1 MRKYFL
7 LAALIVILPAA
18 VNAGMSTKQRK
29 LFRKAENHFVFSEYE
44 AALPFYLKLISTEPD
59 NGLYQAKAGICL
71 YYSTTSRALAVPY
84 FDKALKSNFRKTE
97 EIWLHAGLSFLS
109 VNRFDDALNCFREV
123 RRQPG
128 AQTDPELLQQW
139 MNNCENGKKLYSN
152 PGRVRIRNVG
162 GNVNSKFPDYAPV
175 LTTDQSLM
183 LFTSK
188 RPGTTGGRKDEEGF
202 YFEDIYMSKNM
213 SNKKWNKPA
222 RIDSSY
228 QAPTWGPFRFFFAKA
243 ENCSE
248 LNTNDHDGSITLSPD
263 GNKFYLYRYG
273 DIYEAAYTGKRWERP
288 QKVVEL
294 GESSKSFEPSLA
306 LSPDGNTLYFVSDRK
321 GSLGGKD
328 IWFIKR
334 DASGQ
339 WSAPINCGPN
349 VNTKWDEESPF
360 ISHDGTQL
368 YFSSQG
374 HNGMGGFDVFSS
386 QRNGDVLN
394 TPVNLGAPINN
405 GGDDVFYITDSTG
418 KNAWYAT
425 LNKYGEGDLDIYS
438 VMYYPQVNPLAKLT
452 LQETITNS
460 SLPYQIKLKNLNSG
474 LDTTINLTKGQ
485 SVNYNFIPGSKQ
497 QVQIFCGDQ
506 CTFADTIDYTNATS
520 GDYCVQ
526 RITANEDKSRL
537 IFESWSFDIDQ
548 AVDADSVLDLY
559 TDRLSA
565 RNTLLQQT
573 VSGTDLNTSSIFNT
587 LAFTWQQ
594 QNGIAA
600 NTQLL
605 ALEGLYRPIENRAN
619 AFAMSPVYFET
630 NEWQV
635 REDMKDELNKLGN
648 WLKDHP
654 SAKVEL
660 SGHADSR
667 GDKDYNRKLSLQRA
681 VAVKNYLNILGISE
695 DRISVVAQ
703 GESELSGN
711 ETEMRLARKVE
722 VVFILN

>member
-1 MRKYFL
+1 MRKFFL
-7 LAALIVILPAA
+7 LAILLTVLP
-18 VNAGMSTKQRK
+18 VFLNAGMSTKQRK

-139 MNNCENGKKLYSN
+139 MNNCETGKKMYAS

-162 GNVNSKFPDYAPV
+162 SNVNSKFPDYAPV
-175 LTTDQSLM
+175 LTADQSLM

-213 SNKKWNKPA
+213 NNKKWNKPA

-273 DIYEAAYTGKRWERP
+273 DIYEAAYNGKRWERP

-294 GESSKSFEPSLA
+294 GESRKSFEPSLA
-306 LSPDGNTLYFVSDRK
+306 LSPDGNCLYFVSDRK

-334 DASGQ
+334 DLSGQ

-360 ISHDGTQL
+360 VSHDGTQL
-368 YFSSQG
+368 FFSSQG
-374 HNGMGGFDVFSS
+374 HEGMGGFDVFSS

-438 VMYYPQVNPLAKLT
+438 VMYYPEVNPLAKLT
-452 LQETITNS
+452 LEETITNS
-460 SLPYQIKLKNLNSG
+460 SLPYQIKFKNLNSG
-474 LDTTINLTKGQ
+474 FDTTINLSKGQ

-506 CTFADTIDYTNATS
+506 CTFADTIDYTNTTS
-520 GDYCVQ
+520 GAYCVQ

-559 TDRLSA
+559 NDRITA

-573 VSGTDLNTSSIFNT
+573 ASGADLNTSSVFNT
-587 LAFTWQQ
+587 LAFTWQPQ
-594 QNGIAA
+594 SGIAT

-605 ALEGLYRPIENRAN
+605 ALEGLYRPIENRVN

-635 REDMKDELNKLGN
+635 REDMKEELNKLGT

-654 SAKVEL
+654 AAKVEL
-660 SGHADSR
+660 FGHADSR
-667 GDKDYNRKLSLQRA
+667 GDKEYNRKLSLQRA

-695 DRISVVAQ
+695 DRITVVGQ
-703 GESELSGN
+703 GESDSGGN
-711 ETEMRLARKVE
+711 EAELRLARKVE